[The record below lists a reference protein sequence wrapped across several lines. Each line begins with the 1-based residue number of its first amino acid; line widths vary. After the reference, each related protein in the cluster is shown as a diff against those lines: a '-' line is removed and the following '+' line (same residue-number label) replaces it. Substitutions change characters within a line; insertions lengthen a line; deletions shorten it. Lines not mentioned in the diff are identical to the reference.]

1 MQSYGIQQCLLL
13 ILSLLAAQTTTV
25 GQPRPT
31 RSPSART
38 RPTLGRDPQPSRI
51 PALQRTCA
59 VTRRVPRQ
67 TTPGRRF
74 GSFTDNL
81 LSEGVRR
88 LLARGQ
94 FTPRYPCRRVYFHL
108 SEPGPSHHETAPLRS
123 DLPSD
128 FPGQTPGK
136 APRPKSLSESSL
148 LSLEPKQERGYTR

>member
-1 MQSYGIQQCLLL
+1 MQSYGIQKCLLL
-13 ILSLLAAQTTTV
+13 ILPLLAAQTTTA
-25 GQPRPT
+25 GQHRPA
-31 RSPSART
+31 RSLSART

-88 LLARGQ
+88 LLARG
-94 FTPRYPCRRVYFHL
+94 PIYP
-108 SEPGPSHHETAPLRS
+108 SIP
-123 DLPSD
+123 LPSGLFQLIRTGTFSPRD
-128 FPGQTPGK
+128 GPPKVRPSFRP
-136 APRPKSLSESSL
+136 PRPNPRESTSTQ
-148 LSLEPKQERGYTR
+148 EPKRVLVTLSWANMA